1 MNILRR
7 VPAGTAMKNTF
18 YEAALNLLPHPV
30 AVCGADDMLIVYAN
44 DHATRELKLLRPEIA
59 DDGELVVGES
69 IETFLP
75 GAIAQSKALLNQDR
89 GSHRRA
95 IRLIGKSFD
104 VSVREM
110 SRDLNEPAQLII
122 TWTTIEADGSPSSLE
137 DLVTGGGEAHA
148 RIAQSSLDEAADA
161 VFWIRADGSFGY
173 FNDAACRMLG
183 YSRDEMA
190 ALTVMDVDPACTT
203 EAWTDAWNK
212 MQPGSTRV
220 YEWSQQRKDGRVI
233 PVEITS
239 NLVEYGGHKYNV
251 ALVRNITDRGH
262 AEDELR
268 SRETRL
274 RQAQRL
280 ARLGNFARDL
290 QTDQVWIDGIGEMFG
305 VSNHDLA
312 DRKGFLD
319 MLSAEDRTE
328 FEATFAGAIKSR
340 APSYRAQYSVVLD
353 SGDELEVEELG
364 ELTYDE
370 TGKPLHLSG
379 TIQDITERWRAE
391 ERLEFTQFALDSA
404 AEAVFFLRRD
414 SSVSYVND
422 AACDLLGYARDELLS
437 MTVCDFNPS
446 LLPEIV
452 EARWHEVRQQHDDA
466 GGGFVFETINQKKD
480 GTVIDVEVAGRFI
493 EYGGETFHLTFTRD
507 ITDRKRAQEALRA
520 NEAQLRVI
528 TDTLPMRIA
537 YIDRDQRYQFVN
549 RLIEEH
555 EGRPAEE
562 IIGKTVE
569 EILGDDRYERTRRHL
584 TDALAGKSSVQT
596 WRGPFGDKVADLRA
610 TFVANISDSGEALG
624 TIMLLEDLSEAKA
637 LGEQLRQAQK
647 MEAIGQLTG
656 WGLAKSMG
664 S

>member
-1 MNILRR
+1 MSC
-7 VPAGTAMKNTF
+7 
-18 YEAALNLLPHPV
+18 V
-30 AVCGADDMLIVYAN
+30 AVKHGCV
-44 DHATRELKLLRPEIA
+44 
-59 DDGELVVGES
+59 
-69 IETFLP
+69 
-75 GAIAQSKALLNQDR
+75 
-89 GSHRRA
+89 RRS
-95 IRLIGKSFD
+95 GW
-104 VSVREM
+104 
-110 SRDLNEPAQLII
+110 RD
-122 TWTTIEADGSPSSLE
+122 
-137 DLVTGGGEAHA
+137 
-148 RIAQSSLDEAADA
+148 
-161 VFWIRADGSFGY
+161 
-173 FNDAACRMLG
+173 
-183 YSRDEMA
+183 
-190 ALTVMDVDPACTT
+190 
-203 EAWTDAWNK
+203 
-212 MQPGSTRV
+212 
-220 YEWSQQRKDGRVI
+220 
-233 PVEITS
+233 
-239 NLVEYGGHKYNV
+239 
-251 ALVRNITDRGH
+251 
-262 AEDELR
+262 
-268 SRETRL
+268 
-274 RQAQRL
+274 
-280 ARLGNFARDL
+280 LGNFARDL

-305 VSNHDLA
+305 VSNQDLV

-340 APSYRAQYSVVLD
+340 APSCRAQYRVVLD
-353 SGDELEVEELG
+353 SGDELEIEELG

-404 AEAVFFLRRD
+404 VEAVFFLRRD

-520 NEAQLRVI
+520 NEAQLRLI

-537 YIDRDQRYQFVN
+537 YIGRDQRYQFVN
-549 RLIEEH
+549 RLVEEH
-555 EGRPAEE
+555 EGRPADE

-569 EILGDDRYERTRRHL
+569 EILGDDRYERARRHL

-624 TIMLLEDLSEAKA
+624 TIMLLEDVSEAKS

-656 WGLAKSMG
+656 GIAHDFNNLLTVILGNLELLESQIDNERLEKRIDVASRAVRRGADLTTKLLSFARRRPLRPEYADLNVALTQHGNFLHLTLGEAIVVELRLAKEPCFTRIDTSELQTTLLNLVINARDAMPRG
-664 S
+664 GRLTVSTERVLLTGNVQVFGAEPPHGDFAKVEVADSGTGMSLDVQERLFEPFYTTKEAGKGTGLGLSQVYGFVTQSEGYISVD